1 MKDKK
6 IDKDLIKIISNE
18 GEPEDEF
25 IVGIDFYYC
34 DVTYSGYQIVDRST
48 VNILWDE
55 LQKDRQVYTPNM
67 PGDWYEEFDIS
78 LLEDAFSIHSDSPD
92 DVNSMRNLFGDSV
105 GNTDLLNMVLD
116 SEDYGNNE
124 YEEDDEN
131 SRVIDVEAAKEI
143 LNDNASSTYGATE
156 ITDDAAEILSN
167 YKESYLSLTD
177 LEEISDTAA
186 KALALFEGNLSLGI
200 HNLSDNAAEAF
211 SSHKGSLT
219 FNNLDQ
225 LSDNSAKSLS
235 KHKGSLNFDGLSV
248 LSDNVAASLSKS
260 QGHLSISHDSSIY
273 ELSDAAAESLSKHEG
288 KRLALGQI
296 FEISE
301 KAYEFLSKYRGD
313 ELDMG
318 FEELSNANAETLSN
332 YKGRLSLELSE
343 TFSDEAAQLLSKHM
357 GALEIGGYAME
368 NFSKNKAEIL
378 SKHKG
383 GCLSLRFQEP
393 LADDA
398 IQSLS
403 KYEGDLI
410 LQGCFGYNEDELSDN
425 MAEALS
431 NHKGNITLEGL
442 YGISDSAAE
451 TLSKYQGKINGMD
464 PKEWIESLQEN
475 DEE

>member
-1 MKDKK
+1 MKNKK
-6 IDKDLIKIISNE
+6 IDKDLIEIISNE

-48 VNILWDE
+48 VKILWDE
-55 LQKDRQVYTPNM
+55 LQKDREVYTPNM
-67 PGDWYEEFDIS
+67 PGSWNEEYDIS

-105 GNTDLLNMVLD
+105 GNTDLLDMVLD
-116 SEDYGNNE
+116 SEDYDNDE

-131 SRVIDVEAAKEI
+131 SPVIDVEAAKEI
-143 LNDNASSTYGATE
+143 LNGDASSTYGATE
-156 ITDDAAEILSN
+156 ITDEAAELLSN
-167 YKESYLSLTD
+167 YKESYLLLND
-177 LEEISDTAA
+177 LEEISDSAA
-186 KALALFEGNLSLGI
+186 KALAKFAGALSLGI
-200 HNLSDNAAEAF
+200 YNLSDNAAEAF
-211 SSHKGSLT
+211 SLHKGSLT
-219 FNNLDQ
+219 FNNLGE

-235 KHKGSLNFDGLSV
+235 KHKGSLSFYGLSII
-248 LSDNVAASLSKS
+248 SDNVAASLSKS
-260 QGHLSISHDSSIY
+260 QGHLSIGFGSSIH

-313 ELDMG
+313 ELQLG
-318 FEELSNANAETLSN
+318 FEELSSANAETLSN
-332 YKGRLSLELSE
+332 YKGRLNLELSE

-368 NFSKNKAEIL
+368 NFSNNKAEIL

-383 GCLSLRFQEP
+383 ACLYLGLQEP
-393 LADDA
+393 LPDNAA
-398 IQSLS
+398 QALS

-431 NHKGNITLEGL
+431 NHKGNITFEGL
-442 YGISDSAAE
+442 DEISDSAAE
-451 TLSKYQGKINGMD
+451 ALSKYQGKINGMD